1 MFGDPVSNPKG
12 WEKVDFGNFITV
24 LTDYHSNGS
33 YETLRDHVTLK
44 NEPDYA
50 LMVRTTDLE
59 SNNFVEGVNYI
70 DERAYNHLSKSK
82 VYGGEIIMN
91 KIGSA
96 GKVYRMPKLNRP
108 VSLGMNAFL
117 LRFNDTINDVFLY
130 FSLQKYQDAIINE
143 FAALGMQ
150 VSISEKQKT
159 AKSNINSAFLKSETI
174 WKELVLEGVIPQ
186 NGLNEIASIKIKIEV
201 DKQPPLG
208 FSTEEKLLLKPFSFY
223 VKCLSLPD
231 LFAGK
236 MHALLFRK
244 WSTNVKGR
252 DWYDMEWYIK
262 KGYTL
267 NLEHFLLRA
276 IDSGD
281 WKKETINEEGFRKLL
296 SEKIDSIK
304 MEFVKTDISRF
315 IKEQNALEIWS
326 PNYFDDLTAKLKIN
340 IPR

>member
-1 MFGDPVSNPKG
+1 MIKEWLEGYHPANKEEAKDALREIMQEITLAGLNRSGFF
-12 WEKVDFGNFITV
+12 EKAAF
-24 LTDYHSNGS
+24 
-33 YETLRDHVTLK
+33 
-44 NEPDYA
+44 
-50 LMVRTTDLE
+50 
-59 SNNFVEGVNYI
+59 
-70 DERAYNHLSKSK
+70 
-82 VYGGEIIMN
+82 YGGTALRIFYGLDRFSED
-91 KIGSA
+91 
-96 GKVYRMPKLNRP
+96 LDF
-108 VSLGMNAFL
+108 SLLAVES
-117 LRFNDTINDVFLY
+117 D

-186 NGLNEIASIKIKIEV
+186 NGLKEVASIKIKIEV

-244 WSTNVKGR
+244 WGTNVKGR

-262 KGYTL
+262 KGYPL
-267 NLEHFLLRA
+267 NLDHFLLRA

-281 WKKETINEEGFRKLL
+281 WKKETINEDEFRELL
-296 SEKIDSIK
+296 SERIDSVK
-304 MEFVKTDISRF
+304 MDFVKADISRF
-315 IKEQNALEIWS
+315 IKEHKALEIWS
-326 PNYFDDLTAKLKIN
+326 PNYFHDLSEKLKIN
-340 IPR
+340 MSS